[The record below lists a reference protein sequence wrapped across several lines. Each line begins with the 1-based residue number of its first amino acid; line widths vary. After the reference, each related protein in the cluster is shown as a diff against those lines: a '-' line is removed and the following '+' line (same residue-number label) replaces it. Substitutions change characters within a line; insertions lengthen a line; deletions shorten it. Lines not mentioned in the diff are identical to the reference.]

1 MLATFLT
8 LAGGLALTNRNQ
20 LNDATPEQVPGLMR
34 QVAIKEPR
42 NLYPDLSKFG
52 LRNEIK
58 TRQPTTY
65 IPQRDTMKKNE
76 PLLSNEAYQIGYQQM
91 IYDKQGPPGAYLGGT
106 GRLMDPNFV
115 GNQNRFG
122 PAVRMKIAIEDPRND
137 PYYTPNHLS

>member
-8 LAGGLALTNRNQ
+8 LAGGLALTNRNN
-20 LNDATPEQVPGLMR
+20 LNDATPQQVPGLMR

-52 LRNEIK
+52 LRSEIK

-76 PLLSNEAYQIGYQQM
+76 PLLENESYQIGYQQM
-91 IYDKQGPPGAYLGGT
+91 IWDKNGPPSVRLGGT
-106 GRLMDPNFV
+106 GRLMDANFV

-122 PAVRMKIAIEDPRND
+122 PAIRQKILITDPRDD